1 VKVCHFVFRFLNN
14 FREEGG
20 KTYKLKGK
28 FKRENASET
37 SSNCANK
44 DGLTKNKH
52 TNEKEDEWM
61 ELKVGRWTEIKCP
74 FPLTGRNVGSVNCF

>member
-1 VKVCHFVFRFLNN
+1 M
-14 FREEGG
+14 
-20 KTYKLKGK
+20 KGK

-44 DGLTKNKH
+44 DGLTTNKH
-52 TNEKEDEWM
+52 TNEKEDRWM

-74 FPLTGRNVGSVNCF
+74 FPLTGRNVGSVNCFWTRKPNQTSNPTSEKNT

>member
-1 VKVCHFVFRFLNN
+1 
-14 FREEGG
+14 
-20 KTYKLKGK
+20 LKGK

-44 DGLTKNKH
+44 DGLTTNKH
-52 TNEKEDEWM
+52 TNEKEDRWM

-74 FPLTGRNVGSVNCF
+74 FPLTGRNVGSANCFGTRKANQTKPNQTGNPT